1 MHTTASPL
9 ASSTHSRR
17 APRNVFAALLFAGLS
32 LGAASALRAD
42 QHTAGAP
49 ALNSRPGAEYTV
61 YLNVAGFNYNGS
73 WSAGELGLPGSTL
86 AVGDVAANATFDA
99 AQIGEI
105 KNIWSRMAQ
114 SYIGFNVNVTTVD
127 PAVAA
132 GQAATDTARQA
143 FYDATPNLMHTVIG
157 SQVRGG
163 AYISGTNP
171 LGKWYSTGAD
181 GVSGLGVVAGTGANG
196 GNHTNWMFTED
207 QQGAGFINGDYIG
220 AISAHENG
228 HAFSLSHQ
236 GDWQGNTVVNV
247 YTNGDAAGTT
257 TTPGTYVATIGNA
270 SDRQRVT
277 WRVGDTTQDTH
288 TVVND
293 VQRMLAQNSVALG
306 GTGAADLH
314 LVEDGIGH
322 TRPTA
327 TTLALNGD
335 GTVNFSLA
343 TGVIVPVSES
353 SPNPIGAAN
362 YTEDW
367 FSFTLASASTIT
379 LTARDGTEFL
389 TAGVADGVGTLR
401 STLGIYDVNGVL
413 ISMAT
418 EDASTL
424 FETYTG
430 LLAAGT
436 YYADVASFGGHV
448 QNSPTFNAATYYDM
462 GAFFLTGSGFT
473 AAPEPGSLALLG
485 MGGVFALLRRNR
497 RRAC

>member
-1 MHTTASPL
+1 MKQTHHFHLTRRSVRGFFSTITVASLLLP
-9 ASSTHSRR
+9 
-17 APRNVFAALLFAGLS
+17 ALS
-32 LGAASALRAD
+32 WAD
-42 QHTAGAP
+42 QHTAGVP
-49 ALNSRPGAEYTV
+49 LLDSRPGAAYTV
-61 YLNVAGFNYNGS
+61 YLDMAGFNFSGA
-73 WSAGELGLPGSTL
+73 WSGFELGLPGSTP

-114 SYIGFNVNVTTVD
+114 SYIGFNVNVTTID

-132 GQAATDTARQA
+132 GQAATDAARQA
-143 FYDATPNLMHTVIG
+143 YYDATPNMMHTVVG

-181 GVSGLGVVAGTGANG
+181 GVSGLGVVAGTAPSAGQ
-196 GNHTNWMFTED
+196 HTNWMFTEE
-207 QQGAGFINGDYIG
+207 QQGVGFINGDYIG
-220 AISAHENG
+220 AIAAHENG

-247 YTNGDAAGTT
+247 YTNGDAN
-257 TTPGTYVATIGNA
+257 PGNGSYVAIIGNA
-270 SDRQRVT
+270 SDRQRVA

-314 LVEDGIGH
+314 LINDGIGH
-322 TRPTA
+322 TRPA
-327 TTLALNGD
+327 ASALPLNAN

-343 TGVIVPVSES
+343 TGVIVPLSES
-353 SPNPIGAAN
+353 NPNPIGAAN
-362 YTEDW
+362 YTQDW

-379 LTARDGTEFL
+379 LTAKDGTEFL
-389 TAGVADGVGTLR
+389 TPGVADGVGMLR
-401 STLGIYDVNGVL
+401 STLAIYDVNGVL
-413 ISMAT
+413 VSNAT

-424 FETYTG
+424 YETYSG

-436 YYADVASFGGHV
+436 YYADIASFGGHV
-448 QNSPTFNAATYYDM
+448 QDSPTFNAAQYYDM
-462 GAFFLTGSGFT
+462 GAYFLTGSGFT
-473 AAPEPGSLALLG
+473 ATPEPGSLALLSLG
-485 MGGVFALLRRNR
+485 LVAIGSRRQRRNS
-497 RRAC
+497 AAA